1 MWFFNKFIIII
12 VSIYVSPFKCGF
24 IHYFS
29 LKISFLARVAR
40 IIILEGKVA
49 IASIR
54 HRCAA
59 LLPAEAGGGKPHC
72 PHTALSTL
80 SPDSCGRKGQ
90 ARGVSSAPGAG
101 GSCGPAQPPGSRA
114 PLQHRSP
121 RPLAG
126 KQVAT
131 LRLCQKVSMQNR
143 PDDLYWIEGLA
154 TFDWLLHSIHRF
166 SGRFNRCLPT
176 TYLQESLTYK
186 NKMWCM

>member
-80 SPDSCGRKGQ
+80 SPDSHAFIYVLSPWIYFWAFHVDGLRCYVVFGDWLC
-90 ARGVSSAPGAG
+90 VSRVHLCRSVCQCFISAGDVNSA
-101 GSCGPAQPPGSRA
+101 A
-114 PLQHRSP
+114 PVKHR
-121 RPLAG
+121 LA
-126 KQVAT
+126 
-131 LRLCQKVSMQNR
+131 LPQKVN
-143 PDDLYWIEGLA
+143 LYQRG
-154 TFDWLLHSIHRF
+154 
-166 SGRFNRCLPT
+166 
-176 TYLQESLTYK
+176 K
-186 NKMWCM
+186 